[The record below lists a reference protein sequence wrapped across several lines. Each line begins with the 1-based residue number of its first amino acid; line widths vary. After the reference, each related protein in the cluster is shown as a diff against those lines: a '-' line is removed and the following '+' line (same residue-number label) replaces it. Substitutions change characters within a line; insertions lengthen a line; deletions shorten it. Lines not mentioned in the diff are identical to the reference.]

1 MAPIAAART
10 RRATGGVR
18 SPLRTPSANRATATA
33 LLSVML
39 LSLARLLR
47 QRAAAANPSRRTAQ
61 WVAHCCAAQLSD
73 SLRYCFAYTTR
84 VLCRRPTRCCG
95 RSRFTGRKARPGGAR
110 QPSLMVA
117 FVRCILHAVRCVC
130 GACCILRQRVVSS
143 GSLRGAPLCAAPC
156 RAAHP
161 IPSIRIDSAY
171 PPRLLRCVHRP
182 TVYSCALTAHS
193 NGSRPKRAVS

>member
-1 MAPIAAART
+1 MAPIVAART
-10 RRATGGVR
+10 RRADGR

-39 LSLARLLR
+39 LLIARLLR
-47 QRAAAANPSRRTAQ
+47 QRAAAANRSRRTAQ
-61 WVAHCCAAQLSD
+61 WVVHCCAAPLSD

-110 QPSLMVA
+110 QPSQWHLFVA
-117 FVRCILHAVRCVC
+117 SCTPCV
-130 GACCILRQRVVSS
+130 AS
-143 GSLRGAPLCAAPC
+143 AAPVVFC
-156 RAAHP
+156 GNGWSAAAHCVVRHCVPRHAALLIPFHPFGLIRP
-161 IPSIRIDSAY
+161 IRRGCCVACTA
-171 PPRLLRCVHRP
+171 PR
-182 TVYSCALTAHS
+182 YSCARTAHS